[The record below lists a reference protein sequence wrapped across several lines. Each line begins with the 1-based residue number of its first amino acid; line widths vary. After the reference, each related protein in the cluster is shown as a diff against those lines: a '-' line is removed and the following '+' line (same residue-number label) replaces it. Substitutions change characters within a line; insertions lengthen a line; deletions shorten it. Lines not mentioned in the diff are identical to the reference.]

1 MLLPIQRITSAIQC
15 FAIDIASFFPV
26 YAARAIYNATSVG
39 SPTLSLSFVETVVQT
54 KKEASVFKRVRRRV
68 TNFSRS

>member
-1 MLLPIQRITSAIQC
+1 MLISFERIAQAMQC

-39 SPTLSLSFVETVVQT
+39 SPRLSLSFVETVVQT
-54 KKEASVFKRVRRRV
+54 KKEASVFKQVRKRV
-68 TNFSRS
+68 TNFSRN

>member
-1 MLLPIQRITSAIQC
+1 MLISFERVAWAMQC
-15 FAIDIASFFPV
+15 FIIDIASFFPV

-54 KKEASVFKRVRRRV
+54 KKEASIFKRVRKRV